1 MRYKIQS
8 IRATYIFL
16 GLAFIL
22 LLGAIFIQNEI
33 DNTRDKIKKIND
45 ISNVKHVTK
54 LSNNIEHKIVSVT
67 SNNIYKKLK
76 ENKKLRVQLE
86 NDLQYFITNKYK
98 DIYLL
103 DKKSIENKD
112 FRVLLDATQNKND
125 KFLFEEGYRPDNID
139 KYNKV
144 YKTKKSI
151 HFENKDI
158 KSLWMTSIYPIV
170 VENEVKAILVVDFSI
185 KELNIITSTL
195 YELDDIFEIALS
207 FFIFVFII
215 IIYFSY
221 IDFKR
226 EKLKQNAYTSLE
238 LKTQE
243 LELETYKVKEL
254 NETLEQ
260 RVSEEVDKNR
270 EKDKTMIHQSRL
282 AQMGEMISM
291 IAHQWRQP
299 LTAISAT
306 TIELKM
312 KIEFDDFNLDNVN
325 EQQQCKDEF
334 TKELTSV
341 EQYVQN
347 LTNTIDDFRDFY
359 KPHKNKLK
367 ESINTPIKKSL
378 NVVRNSI
385 KSDQITLSENYNST
399 NIIEIFDN
407 ELMQVFLNIFKN
419 AQDNFKTKDT
429 ENKTLD
435 ISTYDNNS
443 EVIVNIIDN
452 GGGIDA
458 DILPNIFDPYFSTKH
473 EKNGTG
479 LGLYM
484 SKIIVEEHHN
494 GKLEVKNIKNGVCF
508 KIILQHINQ

>member
-1 MRYKIQS
+1 MKNKIQS

-22 LLGAIFIQNEI
+22 LMGAIFIQKEI
-33 DNTRDKIKKIND
+33 DNTRDKIKSINNN
-45 ISNVKHVTK
+45 SNIRDVIK
-54 LSNNIEHKIVSVT
+54 LSNNLENKIVSIT
-67 SNNIYKKLK
+67 SKNIYKILK
-76 ENKKLRVQLE
+76 ENEKLRVELE

-112 FRVLLDATQNKND
+112 FRVLLDATKNEND
-125 KFLFEEGYRPDNID
+125 KFLFEESYRPDNVD
-139 KYNKV
+139 KYNEV

-158 KSLWMTSIYPIV
+158 KSLWITNIYPIIID
-170 VENEVKAILVVDFSI
+170 NEVKSILVVDFSI
-185 KELNIITSTL
+185 KELNVITSTM

-221 IDFKR
+221 IDLKR
-226 EKLKQNAYTSLE
+226 EKQKQNVYKSLE
-238 LKTQE
+238 LKSKE
-243 LELETYKVKEL
+243 LEMETSKVKEL

-270 EKDKTMIHQSRL
+270 EKDKTMLHQSRL

-306 TIELKM
+306 AIELKM
-312 KIEFDDFNLDNVN
+312 KIEFDDFNLDNKD

-334 TKELTSV
+334 LEELTSV

-367 ESINTPIKKSL
+367 ESINRPIKKSL
-378 NVVRNSI
+378 SVVKNSI
-385 KSDQITLSENYNST
+385 KSDQITLNEDYNSI
-399 NIIEIFDN
+399 NAIDIFDN
-407 ELMQVFLNIFKN
+407 ELMQVFLNILKN
-419 AQDNFKTKDT
+419 AQDNFKSKNMP
-429 ENKTLD
+429 NKTISINTQD
-435 ISTYDNNS
+435 IDNK
-443 EVIVNIIDN
+443 VIVKITDN
-452 GGGIDA
+452 GGGIPE

-494 GKLEVKNIKNGVCF
+494 GKLEAENTNQGVCF
-508 KIILQHINQ
+508 KIVLTHMKG